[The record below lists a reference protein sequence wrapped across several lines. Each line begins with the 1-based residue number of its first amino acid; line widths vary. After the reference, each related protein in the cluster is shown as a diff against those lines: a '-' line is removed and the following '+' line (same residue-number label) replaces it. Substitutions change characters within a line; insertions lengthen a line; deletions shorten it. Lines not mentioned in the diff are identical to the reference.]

1 MAPDSLAAAPSTM
14 SIQRVFLMAG
24 VTFVVGS
31 AAGGLFG
38 YSAGAAAETSAVA
51 APAVAPAPQ
60 LPSTGDADL
69 DELRRL
75 AVKAPIEEL
84 LEQRLVFLANMS
96 REYRGDQILWR
107 GFDRLVEVVLHGEG
121 VSDDRLLGRLLAQI
135 IEFGDPD
142 FRTPRLP
149 LAPRLRQVK

>member
-38 YSAGAAAETSAVA
+38 YSAGAAAATSAVA
-51 APAVAPAPQ
+51 APAAAPPAE

-84 LEQRLVFLANMS
+84 LEQRMVFLNCLFRDYPKDAVLWGGAKRIAEAILEG
-96 REYRGDQILWR
+96 REIP
-107 GFDRLVEVVLHGEG
+107 DR
-121 VSDDRLLGRLLAQI
+121 RLYARFLAQV
-135 IEFGDPD
+135 IEKNDPE
-142 FRTPRLP
+142 FAGPLLP